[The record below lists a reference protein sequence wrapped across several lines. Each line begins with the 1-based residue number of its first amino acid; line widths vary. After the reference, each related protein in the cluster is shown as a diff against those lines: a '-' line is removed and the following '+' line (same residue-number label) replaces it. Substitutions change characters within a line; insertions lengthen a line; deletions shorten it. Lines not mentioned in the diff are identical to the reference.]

1 MANAQLEGISDL
13 LDANQNHKKTFFL
26 SRIRSLLS
34 KVFNLVSG
42 GTVSSASILPAMT
55 TDAQEVEIKFTVAD
69 SEVLTRRLAASGFR
83 VITERTHEENT
94 LYDLPGSPL
103 RRRGAILRI
112 RKYGDKWTVTYKD
125 KKHKKG
131 PSDSK
136 PSRHKSRREIET
148 QVHDGK
154 VLAKILEA
162 VGLRAVFSY
171 EKYRSE
177 WTDGSGCVVIDET
190 PLGAFAEIEGQP
202 EWIDKIATL
211 LGIDES
217 RYITASY
224 MEIFMQW
231 KKKTRRKASHMT
243 FAECK

>member
-1 MANAQLEGISDL
+1 MHNLEGVSDL
-13 LDANQNHKKTFFL
+13 LDANQNHEKTFFL
-26 SRIRSLLS
+26 SRIPLPVS
-34 KVFNLVSG
+34 KVFNLDSG
-42 GTVSSASILPAMT
+42 GVGLSASILPAMT
-55 TDAQEVEIKFTVAD
+55 SDAQEVEIKFIVAD
-69 SEVLTRRLAASGFR
+69 RQALTKQLAASGFR
-83 VITERTHEENT
+83 VVTERTHEQNT

-125 KKHKKG
+125 RKHKKG
-131 PSDSK
+131 PNDSK
-136 PSRHKSRREIET
+136 PLRHKSRREIET
-148 QVHDGK
+148 QVDDGQF
-154 VLAKILEA
+154 LAKILEA
-162 VGLRAVFSY
+162 VGFRAVFSY

-177 WTDGSGCVVIDET
+177 WTDGSGCVVIDQT